1 MKKNNI
7 KDATISCVQSNGLNN
22 VSRFILFVC
31 LFVCLFVKQRL
42 RRKDRDNVNIL
53 LILTRQKFFFLLI
66 FLLLLCRLVSASQKW
81 DNKSNGQT
89 LILSNEFGINKM
101 QEKGAAC
108 SDKYYNVPGICAKS
122 KGGRVPKST
131 VLM

>member
-1 MKKNNI
+1 M
-7 KDATISCVQSNGLNN
+7 
-22 VSRFILFVC
+22 
-31 LFVCLFVKQRL
+31 
-42 RRKDRDNVNIL
+42 
-53 LILTRQKFFFLLI
+53 FFFSFDFFAFTLSI
-66 FLLLLCRLVSASQKW
+66 GFSKW
-81 DNKSNGQT
+81 DYKSNGQT